1 MVKETSILAYAE
13 NIASGRNSS
22 QRLQILEFIKA
33 NQPCSRGDIM
43 RGLGLPINSVSGRV
57 NELLKMGFIEIAFK
71 ALDKVTGRKVEFLQ
85 IKENL

>member
-1 MVKETSILAYAE
+1 MIKETSILAYQE
-13 NIASGRNSS
+13 NIASGRNAS

-57 NELLKMGFIEIAFK
+57 NGLLKIGAIEVAFK
-71 ALDKVTGRKVEFLQ
+71 APDKVTGRKVEYLQ